1 VDEELARRVQTFRDQ
16 GFTVFSG
23 LFDLAQV
30 ERWRAAFDGLA
41 EQGHRRWWPVDMGA
55 RPARTRAQAA
65 LPAMTQSLLLRF
77 AERLIG
83 PFVQAE
89 SSVMAGFPSDPR
101 GIPGAVAAWHRDWL
115 FGQLPAD
122 GL

>member
-1 VDEELARRVQTFRDQ
+1 
-16 GFTVFSG
+16 
-23 LFDLAQV
+23 
-30 ERWRAAFDGLA
+30 
-41 EQGHRRWWPVDMGA
+41 
-55 RPARTRAQAA
+55 
-65 LPAMTQSLLLRF
+65 MTQSLLLRF

-101 GIPGAVAAWHRDWL
+101 GIPGAVAAWHRDRL

-122 GL
+122 GLYVRPHALVMMAYLEDLEEERGPLRVIPGSHKQRWNGMAA